1 MVSKKICPSRSER
14 LAYTLSGMP
23 TPLGNVIK
31 EARKARKITQGQ
43 IAAEFGITRNA
54 VTIWETSDSGPQRDR
69 LPRLADFLGI
79 DLAAAMRGEMVFLDG
94 LAVEQPKPQPNVRLA
109 PQAEK
114 VELPKF
120 KGPRDVPVLGT
131 GVGGDEGDFRFNGQT
146 IDYAPRPPGIE
157 GKKDVFVV
165 YIVGDSMAPR
175 FEDGDPAYID
185 PNRRPKARD
194 YVVVELKGE
203 DDGEA
208 GDAFVKRLIR
218 RSGGKVVVEQHNP
231 PRSSSSTRV
240 M

>member
-1 MVSKKICPSRSER
+1 
-14 LAYTLSGMP
+14 MP

-69 LPRLADFLGI
+69 LPRLADLLGI
-79 DLAAAMRGEMVFLDG
+79 DLAAAMRGEMVFVDG
-94 LAVEQPKPQPNVRLA
+94 GNAAAAPKPQPNVRRA
-109 PQAEK
+109 SEGER
-114 VELPKF
+114 VEPAKL

-185 PNRRPKARD
+185 PHRRPKARD
-194 YVVVELKGE
+194 YVVVELKSE

-208 GDAFVKRLIR
+208 GDAFVKRLVR

-231 PRSSSSTRV
+231 PKELVFDEADIARV
-240 M
+240 HRVIPWTELIGI